1 MKIAIII
8 EQPVENGGGFQQSLN
23 AALEAISDKSD
34 DYIIFVKDEKS
45 AEALRQKSLNCRTM
59 IFSRFATL
67 QLTLRRNIFL
77 NTVLRRFKA
86 LNPFEKMMDENSV
99 NLVYFVGPSTFALDC
114 ESINFIFTVWD
125 LCHLDYPE
133 FPEVRQFREIE
144 KREFLYQNTLKK
156 AVAVICDSE
165 TGKKNIQRIY
175 NVNPDRVFVNYF
187 QPSAFLITSKVKP
200 EILST
205 QKIKPGYLFYPA
217 QFWPHKNHVYILD
230 ALKLNKDTGGSPIKV
245 VFSGSDK
252 GNAGHLK
259 NIIKDYGLSDDIYFV
274 GFVPNEDLRT
284 YYEFCKALVM
294 PSYFGPTN
302 IPPLESLT
310 LNRPTLYSDMLVAE
324 LLIRT
329 NHKEL
334 VHPLDLNS
342 PESLLRALNN
352 IDSDPVSETRVNELV
367 EFKSPLA
374 EILKKYR
381 LLGRLF

>member
-1 MKIAIII
+1 MKIAIVI

-23 AALEAISDKSD
+23 AALEAISDKND
-34 DYIIFVKDEKS
+34 DYIIFVKDENS
-45 AEALRQKSLNCRTM
+45 ANVLRQKSLNCRIM
-59 IFSRFATL
+59 KFSRFETL
-67 QLTLRRNIFL
+67 QLTLRRNVFL
-77 NTVLRRFKA
+77 NNVLRRFEK
-86 LNPFEKMMDENSV
+86 LNPFEKMLNENSV
-99 NLVYFVGPSTFALDC
+99 NLAYFVGPSTFALDC
-114 ESINFIFTVWD
+114 ETINFIFTVWD

-175 NVNPDRVFVNYF
+175 NINPDRVFVNYF
-187 QPSAFLITSKVKP
+187 QPSAFLTSSSVKP
-200 EILST
+200 EVLRS
-205 QKIKPGYLFYPA
+205 QKIEPGYLFYPA

-230 ALKLNKDTGGSPIKV
+230 ALKLNKDNNGKPIKV

-259 NIIKDYGLSDDIYFV
+259 KIIKDYGISNDIYFV
-274 GFVPNEDLRT
+274 GFIPNEDLRT

-310 LNRPTLYSDMLVAE
+310 LNRPTLYSDMLVDE

-334 VHPLDLNS
+334 VHALDLNS
-342 PESLLRALNN
+342 PESLLKALRV
-352 IDSDPVSETRVNELV
+352 IDTQPVAETRINQLIEY
-367 EFKSPLA
+367 KSPLA
-374 EILKKYR
+374 DILRRYR
-381 LLGRLF
+381 LLARLF